1 MYIAEA
7 IIHNTFFR
15 GNTLEPKFKIGQK
28 VTVRKLKS
36 DLSALRD
43 NTISKYTNKTGIVTN
58 YYFISPRWG
67 EVFYIYTVQIGQ
79 GQKDVVLH
87 EDEIK

>member
-1 MYIAEA
+1 M
-7 IIHNTFFR
+7 
-15 GNTLEPKFKIGQK
+15 EPKYKIGQK

-36 DLSALRD
+36 NASALR
-43 NTISKYTNKTGIVTN
+43 NAEISQHANETGIVTN
-58 YYFISPRWG
+58 YYFLCPKWG

-79 GQKDVVLH
+79 GQKDIVLH

>member
-1 MYIAEA
+1 MHLTEA

-15 GNTLEPKFKIGQK
+15 SNTLEPKFKIGQK
-28 VTVRKLKS
+28 VTIRKPES

-43 NTISKYTNKTGIVTN
+43 STISKYADRTGVVTN

-67 EVFYIYTVQIGQ
+67 EVFYLYTVQIGQ
-79 GQKDVVLH
+79 GQKDITLH

>member
-1 MYIAEA
+1 
-7 IIHNTFFR
+7 
-15 GNTLEPKFKIGQK
+15 LEPKYKIGQK

-36 DLSALRD
+36 DSSGLRD
-43 NTISKYTNKTGIVTN
+43 SAISKYANKTGIVTN
-58 YYFISPRWG
+58 YYSMSPHWG

-87 EDEIK
+87 EDEIKGQSLVRENLEN